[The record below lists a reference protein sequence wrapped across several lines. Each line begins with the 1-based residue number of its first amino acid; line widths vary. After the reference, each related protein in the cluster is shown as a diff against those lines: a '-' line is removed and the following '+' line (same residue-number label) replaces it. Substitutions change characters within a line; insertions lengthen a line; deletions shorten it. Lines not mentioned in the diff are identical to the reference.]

1 MKTEQNT
8 QLAVDHVVRSAPQT
22 VRSNEQ
28 EKMVADIAEMGAKIV
43 IAQVAAGDMYFKLC
57 EYVRVNSV
65 SKQLLADSLE
75 PLSFT
80 KPRISEIFRVAS
92 SPDDIWREFEAR
104 RLGFTKALNLTR
116 GTLKLLLTSGEQK
129 EKATWLESIPEHGTE
144 AGPEGVKKEESA
156 ASAGV
161 GSQSVKMKATP
172 QDKMEEAALHL
183 ARAAED
189 AGLNRPRVWKMENGY
204 EVTVRKGRGLKKVVV
219 SANEGR
225 VEVDG
230 DGKPV
235 SRSGRE

>member
-8 QLAVDHVVRSAPQT
+8 KLAVEHVVRCAPQT
-22 VRSNEQ
+22 VRSQEQ
-28 EKMVADIAEMGAKIV
+28 EALVTQIAELGAQIV
-43 IAQVAAGDMYFKLC
+43 IAQVAAGDRYFKLC
-57 EYVRVNSV
+57 QLVREQSV

-80 KPRISEIFRVAS
+80 KSRISEIYRVAS

-129 EKATWLESIPEHGTE
+129 EKSTWLESIPERGTD

-156 ASAGV
+156 ASSGV
-161 GSQSVKMKATP
+161 KAKANPATP
-172 QDKMEEAALHL
+172 QEKMEECARKL

-189 AGLNRPRVWKMENGY
+189 CGLNRPRVWKMENGY
-204 EVTVRKGRGLKKVVV
+204 EVTVRKGRKVTKSVV

-225 VEVDG
+225 VEV
-230 DGKPV
+230 K
-235 SRSGRE
+235 E